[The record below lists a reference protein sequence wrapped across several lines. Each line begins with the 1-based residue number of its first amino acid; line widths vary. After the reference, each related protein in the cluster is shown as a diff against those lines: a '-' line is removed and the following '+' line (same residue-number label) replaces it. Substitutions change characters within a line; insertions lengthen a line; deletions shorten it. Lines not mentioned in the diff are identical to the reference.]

1 MASICTVDLGLR
13 SYPIDIGA
21 GLLSAIGPRCLDEG
35 LAGRALI
42 VIDEGVAELYG
53 PTLRQSLGA
62 AGIHAAEVIIPAGEQ
77 SKSHAQL
84 IRIYDVALE
93 AGLERSSFLL
103 ALGGGVIGDL
113 TGYAA
118 ATYLRGVPFVQVPT
132 TLLAMVDSAVG
143 GKTGINMPQGKNLI
157 GAFHQPSLVIADTPC
172 LRSLPLREFSAGL
185 AEVVKYGMIADP
197 ALWDVL
203 EQSTLENV
211 QADDDLLETIVLR
224 SCEIKADVVQRDER
238 EGGLRAIL
246 NFGHT
251 LGHAVEQVTGYG
263 EWLHGE
269 AISLGMIYAARLSE
283 ELQGFSATETE
294 RLIQLLDHLKL
305 PTTFPAL
312 SWDGLMKAMKLDK
325 KRKSGTIGFVLA
337 KHPGEVV
344 FGCPVPDEVLAAV
357 WDRCAS

>member
-21 GLLSAIGPRCLDEG
+21 GLLSAIGPRCIDEG
-35 LAGRALI
+35 LTGRAL
-42 VIDEGVAELYG
+42 VVMDEGVSDVYG
-53 PTLRQSLGA
+53 PTVRQSLDA
-62 AGIHAAEVIIPAGEQ
+62 AGIKVLDIVIPAGEQ
-77 SKSHAQL
+77 SKSHTQL
-84 IRIYDVALE
+84 IRIYDAALE

-103 ALGGGVIGDL
+103 ALGGGVVGDL

-157 GAFHQPSLVIADTPC
+157 GAFHQPALVIADTPC
-172 LRSLPLREFSAGL
+172 LRSLPVREFSAGL

-203 EQSTLENV
+203 EQVSLEELL
-211 QADDDLLETIVLR
+211 ADDDLLETTVLR

-251 LGHAVEQVTGYG
+251 LGHAIEQVAGYG

-269 AISLGMIYAARLSE
+269 AISIGMIYAARLSE
-283 ELQGFSATETE
+283 EVQGFPPAETE

-305 PTTFPAL
+305 PTEFPDL

-325 KRKSGTIGFVLA
+325 KRKAGAIGFVLA
-337 KHPGEVV
+337 NHPGDVA
-344 FGCPVPDEVLAAV
+344 FGCPVPDEVLAKV
-357 WDRCAS
+357 WERTVS